1 MVLAHQSIY
10 EYEIILLVNF
20 DHCYLLQSISMYGNV
35 SPPSAGYPLGK
46 VRTRTWDVKV
56 SPSPTEHGRPV
67 AARVLAHMAYNSRCI
82 WLRLHSSSVKAAQD
96 DALSLQNNGT
106 PFYTK
111 AVIADIIQRFDCY
124 RAESPADKII
134 EVTDVRGRYV
144 RLIVVKRKASEE
156 DGQFVK

>member
-1 MVLAHQSIY
+1 MS
-10 EYEIILLVNF
+10 
-20 DHCYLLQSISMYGNV
+20 
-35 SPPSAGYPLGK
+35 
-46 VRTRTWDVKV
+46 TRTWDVKV
-56 SPSPTEHGRPV
+56 PPSPIEHGRPV
-67 AARVLAHMAYNSRCI
+67 AARVLAHMAYNACCI

-111 AVIADIIQRFDCY
+111 AVIAEIIQRFDCY